1 MSETTRTFVAI
12 VVPQPLGRELAAL
25 QASLAADV
33 SGCRWTENLPFHTT
47 LVFLGDVRNSD
58 GDRVCESINSAA
70 GRFEPFQLGLD
81 GLGAFPSAMRP
92 RVIWTGVVAP
102 NMKPIIDLREAIVA
116 AIAETGYRPL
126 DSRFHPHGTHGRIK
140 PGRQGNRDL
149 TRLVGRYCGWSAG
162 RFLVEEVT
170 TFASTLGPSGP
181 IYTPIGRAQLK
192 SKKNVATP

>member
-12 VVPQPLGRELAAL
+12 AVPQPLGRELAAL
-25 QASLAADV
+25 QALLATDV

-47 LVFLGDVRNSD
+47 LVFLGDIRNSD
-58 GDRVCESINSAA
+58 GDRLCESINSAT
-70 GRFEPFQLGLD
+70 GRFEPFELGLE
-81 GLGAFPSAMRP
+81 GLGAFPSVRRP
-92 RVIWTGVVAP
+92 RVFWAGVVAP
-102 NMKPIIDLREAIVA
+102 NMKPIIDLRDAVVA
-116 AIAETGYRPL
+116 AIAEIGYRPA
-126 DSRFHPHGTHGRIK
+126 DSRFHPHVTLGRFK
-140 PGRQGNRDL
+140 PGRQGHRDL

-181 IYTPIGRAQLK
+181 IYMPIGRAQLK